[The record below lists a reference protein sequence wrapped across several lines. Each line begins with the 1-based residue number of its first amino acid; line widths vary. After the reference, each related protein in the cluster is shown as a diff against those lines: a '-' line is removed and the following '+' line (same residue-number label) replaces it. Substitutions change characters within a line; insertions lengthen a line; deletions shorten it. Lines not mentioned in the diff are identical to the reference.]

1 MLKNF
6 IRPAMIFIPLG
17 LGMFF
22 PQAAVLSSSIR
33 YLLMVMLFM
42 VFLQLNLKELKIRK
56 SHFKLL
62 IVNAIVGV
70 VSYLAA
76 WWITRDETLAKAAF
90 FVGITPTATAA
101 AVVMGFLNGNVGYV
115 ITSFVFTNVGIA
127 FVMPP
132 LMAWVCGDTSWDF
145 MLRVF
150 ESLFYLLV
158 IPFSIAMVVRKL
170 YPPARE
176 WPKKTKTATFSLW
189 SITLFIIAAIAADF
203 FKNNPDVSLWIVGKT
218 ALIALIICAVNFSAG
233 YWLGEKDL
241 RHEASQ
247 SLGQKNTTLTIYLAL
262 VYAGPLAAMGVISY
276 VLWHNSYNA
285 IQFFLHDRKKNQ
297 LADSGHVK

>member
-115 ITSFVFTNVGIA
+115 ITSFVFTNVGI
-127 FVMPP
+127 PNK
-132 LMAWVCGDTSWDF
+132 
-145 MLRVF
+145 
-150 ESLFYLLV
+150 
-158 IPFSIAMVVRKL
+158 VR
-170 YPPARE
+170 
-176 WPKKTKTATFSLW
+176 
-189 SITLFIIAAIAADF
+189 
-203 FKNNPDVSLWIVGKT
+203 
-218 ALIALIICAVNFSAG
+218 
-233 YWLGEKDL
+233 
-241 RHEASQ
+241 
-247 SLGQKNTTLTIYLAL
+247 
-262 VYAGPLAAMGVISY
+262 
-276 VLWHNSYNA
+276 
-285 IQFFLHDRKKNQ
+285 
-297 LADSGHVK
+297 

>member
-1 MLKNF
+1 
-6 IRPAMIFIPLG
+6 MIFIPLG

-101 AVVMGFLNGNVGYV
+101 AVVMRGASSGGSDGRSSTLMYSPVSAGEKKLRPRRPLPPVCVHAAATVPSGAPSSASSR
-115 ITSFVFTNVGIA
+115 SFVFVDG
-127 FVMPP
+127 
-132 LMAWVCGDTSWDF
+132 
-145 MLRVF
+145 RV
-150 ESLFYLLV
+150 S
-158 IPFSIAMVVRKL
+158 
-170 YPPARE
+170 
-176 WPKKTKTATFSLW
+176 
-189 SITLFIIAAIAADF
+189 
-203 FKNNPDVSLWIVGKT
+203 
-218 ALIALIICAVNFSAG
+218 
-233 YWLGEKDL
+233 
-241 RHEASQ
+241 
-247 SLGQKNTTLTIYLAL
+247 
-262 VYAGPLAAMGVISY
+262 
-276 VLWHNSYNA
+276 
-285 IQFFLHDRKKNQ
+285 
-297 LADSGHVK
+297 